1 MTDADN
7 KPTPFPAR
15 PVHDI
20 PPLGRNARDSDSLAP
35 ARPQNGN
42 MSVGPGIQLKGEISN
57 CATLIVEGDVD
68 ATLDGKALEILQRG
82 VFCGTARV
90 ESADIHGRFEGDLTV
105 SGLLRVE
112 SGGSASGKLRYG
124 QLEVAVGGDLTGEIS
139 KYIDEDEKPAAD
151 DSDEVADED
160 EKLAADDSVEI
171 ADEDEK
177 PAADDSVEVTKEDG

>member
-7 KPTPFPAR
+7 KPTPLPVR

-20 PPLGRNARDSDSLAP
+20 PPLGRNARDNDSLAA
-35 ARPQNGN
+35 ARLQDSN

-57 CATLIVEGDVD
+57 CATLVVEGDVD

-82 VFCGTARV
+82 DFCGTARV
-90 ESADIHGRFEGDLTV
+90 ESADIQGRFEGDLTV

-139 KYIDEDEKPAAD
+139 KCI
-151 DSDEVADED
+151 
-160 EKLAADDSVEI
+160 
-171 ADEDEK
+171 DEDEK
-177 PAADDSVEVTKEDG
+177 PAADDSVEVTDEDEKPATNDSVEVADEDG

>member
-7 KPTPFPAR
+7 KPTPLPVR
-15 PVHDI
+15 PVHGI
-20 PPLGRNARDSDSLAP
+20 PPLGRNTRDSDSLAP

-57 CATLIVEGDVD
+57 CTTLVVEGDVD

-90 ESADIHGRFEGDLTV
+90 ESADIQGRFEGDLTV
-105 SGLLRVE
+105 SGLLRIE
-112 SGGSASGKLRYG
+112 NGGSASGKLRYG

-151 DSDEVADED
+151 DSVEVAD
-160 EKLAADDSVEI
+160 K
-171 ADEDEK
+171 
-177 PAADDSVEVTKEDG
+177 DG

>member
-20 PPLGRNARDSDSLAP
+20 PPLGRNARDSNGLAP

-57 CATLIVEGDVD
+57 CTTLIVEGDVD
-68 ATLDGKALEILQRG
+68 ATLDGTALEIVQHG

-90 ESADIHGRFEGDLTV
+90 ESANIQGRFEGDITV

-112 SGGSASGKLRYG
+112 SGGSASGKLCYG

-139 KYIDEDEKPAAD
+139 KNTDEDRKSAAD
-151 DSDEVADED
+151 DSIEVTDED
-160 EKLAADDSVEI
+160 DKS
-171 ADEDEK
+171 
-177 PAADDSVEVTKEDG
+177 AADDSVEVTDEDG

>member
-7 KPTPFPAR
+7 KPTPFPTR

-20 PPLGRNARDSDSLAP
+20 PPLGRDARDSNSLAS
-35 ARPQNGN
+35 ARPQGSN

-57 CATLIVEGDVD
+57 CATLVVEGDVD

-90 ESADIHGRFEGDLTV
+90 ESAFIHGRFEGDLTV

-112 SGGSASGKLRYG
+112 SGGSASGKLRYDR
-124 QLEVAVGGDLTGEIS
+124 LEVAVGGDLTGEIS

-151 DSDEVADED
+151 DSDE
-160 EKLAADDSVEI
+160 I

-177 PAADDSVEVTKEDG
+177 PAADDSDEVTKEDG

>member
-7 KPTPFPAR
+7 KPTPLPVR

-20 PPLGRNARDSDSLAP
+20 PPLGRNARNNDRLAP
-35 ARPQNGN
+35 THPQGSN

-57 CATLIVEGDVD
+57 CTTLVVEGDVD
-68 ATLDGKALEILQRG
+68 ATLDGEALEIVQRG

-90 ESADIHGRFEGDLTV
+90 VSANIQGRFEGDLIV

-112 SGGSASGKLRYG
+112 SGGSATGKLLYG

-139 KYIDEDEKPAAD
+139 KYTN
-151 DSDEVADED
+151 
-160 EKLAADDSVEI
+160 
-171 ADEDEK
+171 EDEK
-177 PAADDSVEVTKEDG
+177 PAADDSVEVTDEDENSVADNGVEVTDEDG